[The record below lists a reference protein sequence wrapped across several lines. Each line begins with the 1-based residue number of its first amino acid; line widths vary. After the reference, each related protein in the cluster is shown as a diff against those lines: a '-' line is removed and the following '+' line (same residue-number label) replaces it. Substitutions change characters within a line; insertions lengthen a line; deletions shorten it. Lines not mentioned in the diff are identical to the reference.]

1 MNSDQIKGK
10 LKQLSGEMKKKW
22 GQLTDDDLK
31 EASGNLDILMGKI
44 QERSGEKRE
53 AIEHWFK
60 SQGMN

>member
-10 LKQLSGEMKKKW
+10 LKQLGGEMKKKW

-31 EASGNLDILMGKI
+31 EASGNLDILVGKI
-44 QERSGEKRE
+44 QELSGERRE

-60 SQGMN
+60 SQGLD

>member
-31 EASGNLDILMGKI
+31 EASGSLDILVGKI
-44 QERSGEKRE
+44 QERSGERRE